1 MLRASSLEQEHS
13 SIHSRNDNNSIE
25 MLVSPPFVA
34 SFNFGRLWRC
44 QGMFTLE
51 LTRAWIFIT
60 QMQMFTCP
68 RTSLRHRG
76 MGTESVHLKEKTEIT
91 FGFGSLLSILKNI
104 SP

>member
-25 MLVSPPFVA
+25 MLVSLPFVA
-34 SFNFGRLWRC
+34 SFNFGRLWLC

-68 RTSLRHRG
+68 RTSLS
-76 MGTESVHLKEKTEIT
+76 GTEEWAQ
-91 FGFGSLLSILKNI
+91 SLYI
-104 SP
+104 